1 MKQLVIL
8 PSKIVSKK
16 NINKSLV
23 NTQIVK
29 ISSKSQFIEVTGDKK
44 NILEFF

>member
-1 MKQLVIL
+1 MKQHIIL
-8 PSKIVSKK
+8 PNKIESKK
-16 NINKSLV
+16 YINKSLV